1 MDPEVRQHSSP
12 EFELVVRCAR
22 TRLHPSD
29 HARIGELLEGDV
41 DWDYLLRLANYHGV
55 RPLVHRTLADAHPEA
70 LPPDVRAG
78 LDRQAHAT
86 SALNRFLTKELGRL
100 MRLFEANDLQ
110 ALALKG
116 PVVAQWAYGDLGLRP
131 FIDLD
136 ILIRGEDLDRLQGL
150 LAEEGYKPFE
160 QVIRR
165 KGLNRKLYLWQGR
178 QLPMQ
183 RGGGTFNLDVHTGIM
198 PLLYYYAP
206 DFDTLWGRAQVV
218 TVDGE
223 EIPSLDAP
231 DLLQMLCYH
240 GEKNRWETLKYV
252 CDVAEFVGA
261 NPELDWD
268 EVMRR
273 ARETHGE
280 RILLL
285 GLSLARLFLDAPLP
299 ADVSEAIRADR
310 YVGQLTD
317 FFADRLPRQ
326 IDLGIT
332 PLKERVRLHMLLQNT
347 LKTKARY
354 GFFALLRR
362 LMDVEA

>member
-1 MDPEVRQHSSP
+1 MAPKVEQHSSP

-22 TRLHPSD
+22 TRLRPSD
-29 HARIGELLEGDV
+29 HEHIGRLLAGEI
-41 DWDYLLRLANYHGV
+41 DWEYLLRLANYHGV
-55 RPLVHRTLADAHPEA
+55 RPLLHHSLKIAGAEA
-70 LPPDVRAG
+70 MPPDVRAQ
-78 LDRQAHAT
+78 LERQAHAT

-100 MRLFEANDLQ
+100 MRLFEANDLD

-136 ILIRGEDLDRLQGL
+136 ILIRSKDLDRLL
-150 LAEEGYKPFE
+150 VMLSKEGYEPFS
-160 QVIRR
+160 QVARR
-165 KGLNRKLYLWQGR
+165 KGISKRLYLWQGR
-178 QLPMQ
+178 QLPLQ
-183 RGGGTFNLDVHTGIM
+183 RGGGTFNLDVHIGIM
-198 PLLYYYAP
+198 PLLYYYAA
-206 DFDTLWGRAQVV
+206 DFDTLWRRAKVV

-223 EIPSLDAP
+223 AVPSLDAP

-240 GEKNRWETLKYV
+240 GEKNRWETLKYI

-261 NPELDWD
+261 NPALDWD
-268 EVMRR
+268 EVMAR
-273 ARETHGE
+273 ARATHGE

-285 GLSLARLFLDAPLP
+285 GLSLAHLFLDTPLP
-299 ADVSEAIRADR
+299 PDFMEAIRADR
-310 YVGQLTD
+310 YVGRLTD

-332 PLKERVRLHMLLQNT
+332 PLKERIRLHMLLQNT

-362 LMDVEA
+362 MADFES

>member
-1 MDPEVRQHSSP
+1 MAPQVQENSGP
-12 EFELVVRCAR
+12 EFEMVVRCAR
-22 TRLHPSD
+22 TRLRPSD
-29 HARIGELLEGDV
+29 QEHIGRLLAGEL
-41 DWDYLLRLANYHGV
+41 DWEYLLRLANYHGV
-55 RPLVHRTLADAHPEA
+55 RPLVHRTLVTAFPEA
-70 LPPDVRAG
+70 LPQDIRAG

-100 MRLFEANDLQ
+100 MRLFEANDLC
-110 ALALKG
+110 AIALKG

-136 ILIRGEDLDRLQGL
+136 ILIRKEDLVRLQAL

-160 QVIRR
+160 QVTRR
-165 KGLNRKLYLWQGR
+165 RGLNRKLYLWQGR

-183 RGGGTFNLDVHTGIM
+183 RGGGTFNLDVHIGIM

-206 DFDTLWGRAQVV
+206 DFDTLWRR
-218 TVDGE
+218 TRMITIDGE
-223 EIPSLDAP
+223 KIPSLDAP

-261 NPELDWD
+261 NPELDWE
-268 EVMRR
+268 EVMAR
-273 ARETHGE
+273 ARVTHGE

-285 GLSLARLFLDAPLP
+285 GLSLAHHFLDATLP
-299 ADVSEAIRADR
+299 VHVSDAIRADR
-310 YVGQLTD
+310 YVGRLTD